1 MDQKELPIDYKFITR
16 MGLDKRLFDSFTE
29 LRKLLKE
36 HGYTDDTVV
45 HISSA
50 PSELWEQ
57 YLDFQNRLNDIIST
71 LKDYGMIEQFHFTGL
86 SFETKEY
93 ITSEMKKIEES
104 IPLAKKE

>member
-1 MDQKELPIDYKFITR
+1 MDQKELPVDYKFITR

-29 LRKLLKE
+29 LRKLLKK
-36 HGYTDDTVV
+36 HGYTDNTAV

-50 PSELWEQ
+50 PSELWGQ
-57 YLDFQNRLNDIIST
+57 YLDFQNRLNDILST

-93 ITSEMKKIEES
+93 ITSEMKKIEET
-104 IPLAKKE
+104 IPLAEKE

>member
-1 MDQKELPIDYKFITR
+1 MDQKELPVDYKFITR
-16 MGLDKRLFDSFTE
+16 MGLDKRLFDSFTV
-29 LRKLLKE
+29 LRKLLKK
-36 HGYTDDTVV
+36 HGYTDDTAV

-50 PSELWEQ
+50 PSELWGQ
-57 YLDFQNRLNDIIST
+57 YLDFQNRLTDIIST